1 MPVDGDLKDFEIS
14 SVVQLL
20 CTERRSVGLV
30 VRRRGEEGILYLEEG
45 EIVHALLGPLEGEQA
60 AFQLLTWQDGT
71 FRISDRMRP
80 PAKSIRTGWR
90 HLVLEAARQMDE
102 SERDRAGAA
111 AVSALGSAVLPVAND
126 DGVWPAAADDELEG
140 ELMLLLS
147 RLEQEMARL
156 GGEKAAKRPL
166 LALET
171 LAEMVNQA
179 VAFAEGGN
187 AGPERATPEAAL
199 ALAAALKSA
208 NAKHPMARVLKS
220 QSGRLAVG
228 NAVSFYRT
236 WAADTAERRR
246 VFRDIAH
253 AMSMVLESFLD
264 LAARRLRS
272 ATATADWR
280 ESCGVFLR
288 DLSLA
293 IDRIAF

>member
-14 SVVQLL
+14 SVLQLL

-30 VRRRGEEGILYLEEG
+30 VRRRGEEGVLYLEEG

-60 AFQLLTWQDGT
+60 AYQLLTWQDGT
-71 FRISDRMRP
+71 FRISEALRP
-80 PAKSIRTGWR
+80 PARSIRTGWR

-102 SERDRAGAA
+102 SERDRAE
-111 AVSALGSAVLPVAND
+111 AVSPPPRGLAPVAND
-126 DGVWPAAADDELEG
+126 DGAWAAPANDTLED

-156 GGEKAAKRPL
+156 SGEKVGKRPL

-179 VAFAEGGN
+179 VAFAESSG
-187 AGPERATPEAAL
+187 AGSAPEAAL
-199 ALAAALKSA
+199 ALATALKIA
-208 NAKHPMARVLKS
+208 NAKHPMARVLKA
-220 QSGRLAVG
+220 QSGRLSVG
-228 NAVSFYRT
+228 NALSFYRT
-236 WAADTAERRR
+236 WAADAPERRR
-246 VFRDIAH
+246 VFGDIAH
-253 AMSMVLESFLD
+253 ALGLVLESL
-264 LAARRLRS
+264 LEVPARRLRS
-272 ATATADWR
+272 TTATADWR

-293 IDRIAF
+293 IDRIPF